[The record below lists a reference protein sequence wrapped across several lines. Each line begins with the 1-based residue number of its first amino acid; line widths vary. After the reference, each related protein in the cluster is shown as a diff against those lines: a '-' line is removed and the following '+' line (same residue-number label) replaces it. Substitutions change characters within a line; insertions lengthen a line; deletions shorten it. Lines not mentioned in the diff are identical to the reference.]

1 MWCVMISD
9 GGSSHTFL
17 SSPPD
22 KAITFYVPVSSFE
35 TAQRTNITV
44 SVFETVFTAAIDE
57 TLTLQGVFV
66 FT

>member
-1 MWCVMISD
+1 MLVMI
-9 GGSSHTFL
+9 L

-22 KAITFYVPVSSFE
+22 KAITFYVPVSSSE
-35 TAQRTNITV
+35 TAQVTKITV